1 MVTDLGLD
9 EEIKLYTNNKEREKY
24 ELLSDL
30 YAIIVTMEHLEKA
43 YIRDLIPHTEYTPAC
58 GKLIAQYK
66 TAVNLVNDSVP
77 DVEKFMKEYKLECPA
92 AVNRFKIGVPATVE
106 HSTGAGHDPSNSAQ
120 NVAETVQNFIT
131 VMDVLKLRIRA
142 VDEIHP
148 LLSNLMQSLNKMT
161 SLPPEFEGKAK
172 IRNWLITL
180 NGMKAKYNY
189 ETLYSCIL
197 VSRSWFRTVAPILW
211 KDPFHSK
218 NSMKTMIRCLSKESK
233 DFFVKNNIK
242 LSFEV
247 LDDDKLLLCNYSEFA
262 NELRME
268 DTLYDNSLDLID
280 EEIEVVKKEKWYL
293 LLKELVKFIM
303 TNSRI
308 ERIFLHYLE
317 HFLLLEQPKFNQCFS
332 NLREL
337 ACDDNVSPRL
347 FHLLA
352 QTTDK
357 IEILGLEFYN
367 YKSNM
372 GLVEL
377 IRAQKHIKKL
387 LCFTSNDSIPK
398 LVKEALLLH
407 ANNLVEYTKKINV
420 NFDGQDCVYTLSKF
434 FKLNGKNLKV
444 IQFDGKIDDIL
455 PTFEDL
461 FCALMTALPQQIK
474 ILSFRQKCLLLDD
487 VLEMFFK
494 KWTGYAPIRIEIF
507 NGDEEVVYDDIGD
520 EVKMIELLTHYK
532 EKGLLD
538 FSVFDSIP
546 KFDIFLESL

>member
-180 NGMKAKYNY
+180 NGMKAN
-189 ETLYSCIL
+189 
-197 VSRSWFRTVAPILW
+197 
-211 KDPFHSK
+211 
-218 NSMKTMIRCLSKESK
+218 
-233 DFFVKNNIK
+233 
-242 LSFEV
+242 
-247 LDDDKLLLCNYSEFA
+247 
-262 NELRME
+262 
-268 DTLYDNSLDLID
+268 TLYDNSLDLID

-420 NFDGQDCVYTLSKF
+420 NFDGQDCVYTL
-434 FKLNGKNLKV
+434 N
-444 IQFDGKIDDIL
+444 
-455 PTFEDL
+455 L

>member
-1 MVTDLGLD
+1 M
-9 EEIKLYTNNKEREKY
+9 IFKKLPFDCIYHIFEY
-24 ELLSDL
+24 
-30 YAIIVTMEHLEKA
+30 LE
-43 YIRDLIPHTEYTPAC
+43 
-58 GKLIAQYK
+58 
-66 TAVNLVNDSVP
+66 
-77 DVEKFMKEYKLECPA
+77 
-92 AVNRFKIGVPATVE
+92 
-106 HSTGAGHDPSNSAQ
+106 
-120 NVAETVQNFIT
+120 
-131 VMDVLKLRIRA
+131 
-142 VDEIHP
+142 
-148 LLSNLMQSLNKMT
+148 
-161 SLPPEFEGKAK
+161 
-172 IRNWLITL
+172 
-180 NGMKAKYNY
+180 YNY

-407 ANNLVEYTKKINV
+407 ANNLVEYTSIGCC
-420 NFDGQDCVYTLSKF
+420 DLDYTLSNF
-434 FKLNGKNLKV
+434 ESLESLNLHRYNLNLKV
-444 IQFDGKIDDIL
+444 IQFDGYPNDPEFLEEFIGSIAQNCPNLEYLSLIYDSYVAKDLCKIFNTCTKLKGISVRKIDDIL

>member
-1 MVTDLGLD
+1 M
-9 EEIKLYTNNKEREKY
+9 IFKKLPFDCIYHIFEY
-24 ELLSDL
+24 
-30 YAIIVTMEHLEKA
+30 LE
-43 YIRDLIPHTEYTPAC
+43 
-58 GKLIAQYK
+58 
-66 TAVNLVNDSVP
+66 
-77 DVEKFMKEYKLECPA
+77 
-92 AVNRFKIGVPATVE
+92 
-106 HSTGAGHDPSNSAQ
+106 
-120 NVAETVQNFIT
+120 
-131 VMDVLKLRIRA
+131 
-142 VDEIHP
+142 
-148 LLSNLMQSLNKMT
+148 
-161 SLPPEFEGKAK
+161 
-172 IRNWLITL
+172 
-180 NGMKAKYNY
+180 YNY

-407 ANNLVEYTKKINV
+407 ANNLVEYTSIGCC
-420 NFDGQDCVYTLSKF
+420 DLDYTLSNF
-434 FKLNGKNLKV
+434 ESLESLNLHRYNL
-444 IQFDGKIDDIL
+444 IDDIL

>member
-1 MVTDLGLD
+1 
-9 EEIKLYTNNKEREKY
+9 
-24 ELLSDL
+24 
-30 YAIIVTMEHLEKA
+30 
-43 YIRDLIPHTEYTPAC
+43 
-58 GKLIAQYK
+58 
-66 TAVNLVNDSVP
+66 
-77 DVEKFMKEYKLECPA
+77 
-92 AVNRFKIGVPATVE
+92 
-106 HSTGAGHDPSNSAQ
+106 
-120 NVAETVQNFIT
+120 
-131 VMDVLKLRIRA
+131 
-142 VDEIHP
+142 
-148 LLSNLMQSLNKMT
+148 
-161 SLPPEFEGKAK
+161 
-172 IRNWLITL
+172 
-180 NGMKAKYNY
+180 
-189 ETLYSCIL
+189 
-197 VSRSWFRTVAPILW
+197 
-211 KDPFHSK
+211 
-218 NSMKTMIRCLSKESK
+218 MIRCLSKESK

-247 LDDDKLLLCNYSEFA
+247 LDDDKLLLCNYSKFA

-293 LLKELVKFIM
+293 LLKELVRFIM

-407 ANNLVEYTKKINV
+407 ANNLVEYTSIGCCDLDYALS
-420 NFDGQDCVYTLSKF
+420 NFESLES
-434 FKLNGKNLKV
+434 LNLHRYNL
-444 IQFDGKIDDIL
+444 IDDIL

-461 FCALMTALPQQIK
+461 FYALMTALPQQIK

-507 NGDEEVVYDDIGD
+507 NGDEEVIYDDIGD

>member
-1 MVTDLGLD
+1 M
-9 EEIKLYTNNKEREKY
+9 IFKKLPFDCIYHIFEY
-24 ELLSDL
+24 
-30 YAIIVTMEHLEKA
+30 LE
-43 YIRDLIPHTEYTPAC
+43 
-58 GKLIAQYK
+58 
-66 TAVNLVNDSVP
+66 
-77 DVEKFMKEYKLECPA
+77 
-92 AVNRFKIGVPATVE
+92 
-106 HSTGAGHDPSNSAQ
+106 
-120 NVAETVQNFIT
+120 
-131 VMDVLKLRIRA
+131 
-142 VDEIHP
+142 
-148 LLSNLMQSLNKMT
+148 
-161 SLPPEFEGKAK
+161 
-172 IRNWLITL
+172 
-180 NGMKAKYNY
+180 YNY